1 MTDKQQQEI
10 IQGFREIAFPADPD
24 SVDIRERM
32 KALELLA
39 KLAGLFDKPQEEEAK
54 PEPLSV
60 RFVETDGA
68 EG

>member
-1 MTDKQQQEI
+1 MTDRQQEEI
-10 IQGFREIAFPADPD
+10 IQGFRDIAFPADPD

-39 KLAGLFDKPQEEEAK
+39 KLAGLFDRPQEEAR
-54 PEPLSV
+54 PEPLVV

>member
-10 IQGFREIAFPADPD
+10 IQGFREIAFPADPE

-39 KLAGLFDKPQEEEAK
+39 KLAGLFDRPQEEAK
-54 PEPLSV
+54 PEPLAV

>member
-10 IQGFREIAFPADPD
+10 IQGFREIAFPADPE

-39 KLAGLFDKPQEEEAK
+39 KLAGLFDRPQEEAK
-54 PEPLSV
+54 AEPLSV